1 MKFTLTQCA
10 WLAVVCATMA
20 LAPAATTNICANHL
34 ASNSP
39 SGVQVF
45 LAHTPE
51 QGETKSLTQ
60 LCWAGERGLFAKSFR
75 LISLKAS
82 DVTGNPVNINAVLGD
97 SNRAA
102 WREATGDAANIGGT
116 LAFSVALDSDPT
128 SALSTIHKIGGTL
141 ELKLGKNVIRV
152 APESR
157 EPYQFAQSSLLQAKG
172 FKLMELGEQQR
183 FNLQFFYSSDK
194 KGLPPTLF
202 LVDSTGKPF
211 YSSKPRPD
219 GLVVVKVLPT
229 DTVPPDCKIR
239 IGTGGDKN
247 NLIPD
252 AVKLFQSKEL
262 LSAALSK
269 RGIRVTEFACH
280 PVNMFAVEITKSPG
294 ITMIPELILD
304 YSGKRIKG
312 QSRLPAIQQDP
323 ALAQTTQWSFEIP
336 PELACKRPDIL
347 VLLPG
352 DDGVRSIPFEFHNP
366 FALDSKPL

>member
-10 WLAVVCATMA
+10 WFGIVSSALA
-20 LAPAATTNICANHL
+20 LAPVATINICANHL
-34 ASNSP
+34 ASHSP

-45 LAHTPE
+45 LAHTPD
-51 QGETKSLTQ
+51 QGETKALTQ
-60 LCWAGERGLFAKSFR
+60 LCWTGERGLFAKSFR
-75 LISLKAS
+75 LTSLKAS
-82 DVTGNPVNINAVLGD
+82 DADGNPIKINAVLGD

-102 WREATGDAANIGGT
+102 WREASGDPANVGET
-116 LAFSVALDSDPT
+116 LAFSVALESDPT
-128 SALSTIHKIGGTL
+128 SALIPMNKIEGTL
-141 ELKLGKNVIRV
+141 ELKLGKNAIRV
-152 APESR
+152 PPESR

-172 FKLMELGEQQR
+172 FKLLEVGEQQR
-183 FNLQFFYSSDK
+183 FDLQFFYSSDK

-219 GLVVVKVLPT
+219 GLVVVKVLPA

-239 IGTGGDKN
+239 IGTGSDKN
-247 NLIPD
+247 NLVPD
-252 AVKLFQSKEL
+252 ATKLFQSKEL

-280 PVNMFAVEITKSPG
+280 TVNMFAVEITKSPG

-312 QSRLPAIQQDP
+312 QSRSPIIQQDP
-323 ALAQTTQWSFEIP
+323 ALPQTTQWSFEIP
-336 PELACKRPDIL
+336 ADLAGKRPDIL

-352 DDGVRSIPFEFHNP
+352 DDGPHSIQFEFHNP
-366 FALDSKPL
+366 FALQSKPL